1 MVSGEKT
8 SVSGRKTESSD
19 EDKDSETYYEPEDT
33 NSDEDEENDYQLSY
47 MAVDVDE
54 LVSGRG
60 ISLANKTAEKKLPVI
75 VGAPDDDE
83 NDYDNDDD
91 DETTS
96 ENNNDDEPTTST
108 VTTEVTEETTKYFV
122 NGTPVE
128 QSVYEEYLS
137 TYAARYSVWSSWE
150 SV

>member
-1 MVSGEKT
+1 M
-8 SVSGRKTESSD
+8 
-19 EDKDSETYYEPEDT
+19 
-33 NSDEDEENDYQLSY
+33 
-47 MAVDVDE
+47 
-54 LVSGRG
+54 
-60 ISLANKTAEKKLPVI
+60 ANKTAEKKLPVI